1 MMFPIIK
8 VRDNETGHVHV
19 VGTNTHDTL
28 YIDDKTGGI
37 HYHNLQNCEGTM
49 KIGRHNTYEFVG
61 KSYEWEPYVQVEFV
75 TFDQLIEIYKQ
86 NIAMSC
92 EQERHLRDMI
102 KTFIEE
108 ERAKHRLD
116 EDEGEINHT
125 GGNYRY

>member
-8 VRDNETGHVHV
+8 IRDNETGHVHV

-37 HYHNLQNCEGTM
+37 HYLNLQCCEGTRRFD
-49 KIGRHNTYEFVG
+49 GESTYDFVG
-61 KSYEWEPYVQVEFV
+61 KADEWDPYIQIEFV
-75 TFDQLIEIYKQ
+75 TFDELIELYKQ

-92 EQERHLRDMI
+92 EQERKLRDMI